1 MARLG
6 GGESTE
12 GLGRRVPHVEEAY
25 RLAALQAT
33 RYYRLGRL
41 ARLGLAGASLG
52 ALASSVLIL
61 WVAIHPLYRFWGLLV
76 SGEVGLL
83 GYSLK
88 NYGEPLRVPPLD
100 SIKRLS
106 FMLLLGSTLSAALV
120 LPVLASSLRGR
131 IHRVFLEA
139 AAAGYAVAG
148 LTVALL
154 ISFLRVL
161 YFDVIPSI
169 PLGKTVDTPYG
180 TLTLYRSNGWYTDT
194 GLLSLQLWN
203 YLPLIA
209 ALLIAASGVLIYYLA
224 KYYEEILDMP
234 PILAHNS

>member
-1 MARLG
+1 MARA
-6 GGESTE
+6 GGEE
-12 GLGRRVPHVEEAY
+12 GAKGLGRRVPHVEEAY

-33 RYYRLGRL
+33 KYYRLGRL
-41 ARLGLAGASLG
+41 ARLGLAGASLL
-52 ALASSVLIL
+52 ALASSALVL
-61 WVAIHPLYRFWGLLV
+61 WVTVHPLYRFWGPLV

-100 SIKRLS
+100 SIERLS

-120 LPVLASSLRGR
+120 LPALASSLRER
-131 IHRVFLEA
+131 IPRIFLEA

-148 LTVALL
+148 MTVALL

-161 YFDVIPSI
+161 YFDIIPTI
-169 PLGKTVDTPYG
+169 PLSKTITTPYG
-180 TLTLYRSNGWYTDT
+180 ALTLYRSSGWYTST
-194 GLLSLQLWN
+194 GLLSLHLWN

-209 ALLIAASGVLIYYLA
+209 ALLIAASGVLTYYLA